1 MKLNCGNFS
10 GLYLT
15 LIGAG
20 FIISL
25 NKTNNMNNEAIL
37 HADVLDIVFN
47 NRNQQYGAYTLRKF
61 YPQRIS
67 KSLFIICCMA
77 GVFSIYAFIPNKKP
91 GKIFT
96 VIETGFASPPLTS
109 EKKQEEQKPKKVK
122 SNTNQQKFIANFFI
136 APKTDTTDKLD
147 ALTDKTIGSSNLVV
161 KVQGSTIVDG
171 FPEEVFTSGGGK
183 ELPKEVETPKLP
195 VENPDVQASFP
206 GGDKALVKF
215 LQDNLRS
222 PADLQADEFVQ
233 VKVKFV
239 VDFDGDLQHFEVVK
253 DGGAAFNAEVVRV
266 LKKMPKWNP
275 GKMGG
280 TKVPAYYTIPV
291 KFSSTE

>member
-1 MKLNCGNFS
+1 
-10 GLYLT
+10 LYLRF
-15 LIGAG
+15 IGAG
-20 FIISL
+20 FIISP
-25 NKTNNMNNEAIL
+25 NKTNKMNNETIL

-61 YPQRIS
+61 YPERIS

-77 GVFSIYAFIPNKKP
+77 GLFSIYAFIPNERPAKRFP
-91 GKIFT
+91 T
-96 VIETGFASPPLTS
+96 VECSFGPTPLVN
-109 EKKQEEQKPKKVK
+109 EKKQEEKKQKKVVRQ
-122 SNTNQQKFIANFFI
+122 NTNQTKFIANLLI
-136 APKTDTTDKLD
+136 VPKTDTTDKLD
-147 ALTDKTIGSSNLVV
+147 DLTYKTIGSSNLVV
-161 KVQGSTIVDG
+161 KVQGLTIVDG
-171 FPEEVFTSGGGK
+171 FPEEGFVSGVGK

-206 GGDKALVKF
+206 GGDKALIKF

-222 PADLQADEFVQ
+222 PADLQPDEFVQ

-253 DGGAAFNAEVVRV
+253 DGGDAFNAEVVRV

-280 TKVPAYYTIPV
+280 TKVAAYYTIPV